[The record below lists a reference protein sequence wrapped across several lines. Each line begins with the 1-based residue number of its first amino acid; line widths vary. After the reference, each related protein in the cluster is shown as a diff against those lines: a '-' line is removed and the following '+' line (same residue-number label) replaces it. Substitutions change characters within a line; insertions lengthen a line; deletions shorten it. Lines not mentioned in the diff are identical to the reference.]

1 MAKAA
6 STMASG
12 AWAYCAMRGPTFG
25 VVVDADNDVFT
36 VALHDRQGQPI
47 AGDPI
52 LVPKQSRHE
61 WCRIRKPVF
70 PIPAACRHV
79 DDWLVRDFDYG
90 MPDHELDALFG
101 LDRLVDL
108 DAFTAFYESRGFQGG
123 VSLALSEQMQALA
136 NEPGVARMLKVGA
149 GLHPLLVLPLDQ
161 FLGAAVRPRGCANRH
176 SLAEYPLSEAA
187 EDWAIHHEQAREL
200 AGLETAGAE
209 CWLDRER
216 ERE

>member
-1 MAKAA
+1 MVG
-6 STMASG
+6 G

-25 VVVDADNDVFT
+25 LVVEADNDGAFV
-36 VALHDRQGQPI
+36 VVPHDRQGQPL
-47 AGDPI
+47 AGQPRRRR
-52 LVPKQSRHE
+52 QQGRHE

-101 LDRLVDL
+101 LDRLADL

-123 VSLALSEQMQALA
+123 VSLALREQMLALA
-136 NEPGVARMLKVGA
+136 NEPGVASMLSGRP
-149 GLHPLLVLPLDQ
+149 GLHPLLVLPLRQ
-161 FLGAAVRPRGCANRH
+161 FLGAVVRPRGCANRH
-176 SLAEYPLSEAA
+176 SLAEYPLSEAM

-200 AGLETAGAE
+200 AGLQPTDNERVLE
-209 CWLDRER
+209 RER